1 MSTDLD
7 QDWGPSTERSAGRR
21 WWPKL
26 LGLLLVVV
34 LLAAVAFPLW
44 LSQQVTRMDVADL
57 ASSGGPMH
65 LLVMGSDSRDDL
77 TREERVEL
85 NTGSEGGN
93 LSDTI
98 FVMSIDGGD
107 VAMLSFPRDL
117 WVSRCDG
124 STGRINAA
132 TNIGGPGCLV
142 RTIRDLSGIEVNH
155 VMEMTFGGFRDLVD
169 AVGGVELCL
178 DEPITDRDA
187 GIDLPAGCQRLDGAD
202 ALGFVRVRKIDNDLM
217 RIERQQQFVRAL
229 AREVAS
235 PGTLLNPVRLTSLAR
250 DSGEAVRV
258 DQNMGPIALARL
270 GLAVRGLGGGSSI
283 SNTVPGDPR
292 TTSGGAQILDV
303 RTNEAESLFAAHRN
317 GTIFDE
323 IVPTD
328 DEVPEAIRPQDVQ
341 VTVLNGAGV
350 AGLAGAVAEDLES
363 RGFGVTDIGNAERQT
378 MTVVRHG
385 PGDEAAARLVADAT
399 PGAGTL
405 QETAGTTG
413 IVVVLGRDAG
423 DT

>member
-7 QDWGPSTERSAGRR
+7 QNWGPPMERTARR
-21 WWPKL
+21 RRWPKL
-26 LGLLLVVV
+26 LALLLVLV
-34 LLAAVAFPLW
+34 LIATVAFALW
-44 LSQQVTRMDVADL
+44 LSQQLTRMEVANL

-65 LLVMGSDSRDDL
+65 ILVLGSDSRDDL
-77 TREERVEL
+77 TPEERVEL
-85 NTGSEGGN
+85 STGSEGGN

-117 WVSRCDG
+117 WVTRCDG
-124 STGRINAA
+124 SIGRINAA
-132 TNIGGPGCLV
+132 TNIDGPGCMV
-142 RTIRDLSGIEVNH
+142 RTVRDLSGIEVNH

-169 AVGGVELCL
+169 AVGGVDLCL
-178 DEPITDRDA
+178 DEPINDQDA
-187 GIDLPAGCQRLDGAD
+187 GIDLPGGCQRLDGAD
-202 ALGFVRVRKIDNDLM
+202 SLGFVRVRKIDNDLM

-235 PGTLLNPVRLTSLAR
+235 PSTLLNPVRLNELAR

-292 TTSGGAQILDV
+292 TTSGGAAVLEMRV
-303 RTNEAESLFAAHRN
+303 NEAESLFAAHRN
-317 GTIFDE
+317 GTIFDQIE
-323 IVPTD
+323 RSD
-328 DEVPEAIRPQDVQ
+328 DTTEAVRPQDVQ

-350 AGLAGAVAEDLES
+350 AGLAGAVGEDLEE
-363 RGFGVTDIGNAERQT
+363 RGYDVTDIGNADQQST
-378 MTVVRHG
+378 TVIRYA
-385 PGDEAAARLVADAT
+385 PGDEAAARLVAGAT

-405 QETAGTTG
+405 EEISGTTG
-413 IVVVLGRDAG
+413 IVVVLGSDAG
-423 DT
+423 GT

>member
-7 QDWGPSTERSAGRR
+7 QDWGPPVERSARRRR
-21 WWPKL
+21 WPRL
-26 LGLLLVVV
+26 LALLLVLA
-34 LLAAVAFPLW
+34 LLVAVAFPLW
-44 LSQQVTRMDVADL
+44 LSRQLTRTDVDNL

-65 LLVMGSDSRDDL
+65 ILVLGSDSRDDL
-77 TREERVEL
+77 TAEERVEL
-85 NTGSEGGN
+85 TTGSEGGN

-124 STGRINAA
+124 SIGRINAA
-132 TNIGGPGCLV
+132 TNIGGTSCMV
-142 RTIRDLSGIEVNH
+142 RTVRDLSGIEINH

-169 AVGGVELCL
+169 AVGGVDLCL
-178 DEPITDRDA
+178 DEPISDRDA
-187 GIDLPAGCQRLDGAD
+187 GIDLPSGCQRLDGAD

-229 AREVAS
+229 AREVAAPS
-235 PGTLLNPVRLTSLAR
+235 TLLNPVRLTSLAR
-250 DSGEAVRV
+250 DSGEAVRL

-283 SNTVPGDPR
+283 SNTVPSDPR
-292 TTSGGAQILDV
+292 TTSGGAAILEV

-317 GTIFDE
+317 GTIFDQIE
-323 IVPTD
+323 PAD
-328 DEVPEAIRPQDVQ
+328 DDTAAEVRPEDVQ

-350 AGLAGAVAEDLES
+350 AGLAGQVGEDLAG
-363 RGFGVTDIGNAERQT
+363 RGFDVTDIGNAEQHGT
-378 MTVVRHG
+378 TVIRHA
-385 PGDEAAARLVADAT
+385 PGDEPAARLVADAT

-405 QETAGTTG
+405 EEAPGTTG

-423 DT
+423 GS

>member
-7 QDWGPSTERSAGRR
+7 QDWGPPMERSARSRR
-21 WWPKL
+21 WPKL
-26 LGLLLVVV
+26 LALLLTV
-34 LLAAVAFPLW
+34 LLIGAVAFPLW
-44 LSQQVTRMDVADL
+44 LSGQVTRMDVDNL
-57 ASSGGPMH
+57 ATSGGPMH
-65 LLVMGSDSRDDL
+65 ILVLGSDSRDDL
-77 TREERVEL
+77 TPEERREL
-85 NTGSEGGN
+85 STGSEGGN

-107 VAMLSFPRDL
+107 VAMLAFPRDL

-124 STGRINAA
+124 SIGRLNAA
-132 TNIGGPGCLV
+132 SNIGGPSCMV
-142 RTIRDLSGIEVNH
+142 QTVRDLSGIEINH

-178 DEPITDRDA
+178 DEAISDRDA

-202 ALGFVRVRKIDNDLM
+202 SLGYVRVRKIDNDLM

-235 PGTLLNPVRLTSLAR
+235 PSTLFNPLRLTSLAR

-258 DQNMGPIALARL
+258 DQNMGPMSLARL

-303 RTNEAESLFAAHRN
+303 RTSEAEGLFAAHRN
-317 GTIFDE
+317 GTIFDQ
-323 IVPTD
+323 IQPRD
-328 DEVPEAIRPQDVQ
+328 GEVAEAVSPPDVQ

-350 AGLAGAVAEDLES
+350 AGLAGSVAEDLEG
-363 RGFGVTDIGNAERQT
+363 RGFDVTDIGNADRQET
-378 MTVVRHG
+378 TVIRHG

-405 QETAGTTG
+405 EETAGTTG
-413 IVVVLGRDAG
+413 IVVVLGLDTGDA
-423 DT
+423 